1 MLKTTNKYIVTKG
14 NILKEYV
21 NILFFISIFI
31 FFETQNKMLTKM
43 SELLFIIP
51 QNEWWFIQLKKYY
64 KSSLYLYST
73 HDMFWAWLYK

>member
-51 QNEWWFIQLKKYY
+51 QNEW
-64 KSSLYLYST
+64 
-73 HDMFWAWLYK
+73 